1 MSTIQTYT
9 GRLIDLRFIT
19 NTDICIDDLVHGI
32 ANVKRF
38 NGRGVSV
45 LVHTLAMFDYE
56 YHFNDGNMR
65 EKMLKAVLLHDLA
78 EAYTGDIIQPVKI
91 AVPGFA
97 ELENQVQNAILG
109 YLFDVENNDEWQNY
123 LPSSNLSKSFVKR
136 IDLIALAAEYPLV
149 FGDDAKHDEV
159 WGINSMEKEKVLFI
173 RESICKYNGVSQS
186 RLCAI
191 LEYYL
196 LRIFAG
202 LPLSE
207 AYNEW

>member
-1 MSTIQTYT
+1 
-9 GRLIDLRFIT
+9 
-19 NTDICIDDLVHGI
+19 
-32 ANVKRF
+32 
-38 NGRGVSV
+38 
-45 LVHTLAMFDYE
+45 MFDYE

-97 ELENQVQNAILG
+97 ELEKQVMNAILG
-109 YLFDVENNDEWQNY
+109 HLFDVENDDEWQNY
-123 LPSSNLSKSFVKR
+123 LPSSDLSKSFVKR

-149 FGDDAKHDEV
+149 FGDDAKPDEV
-159 WGINSMEKEKVLFI
+159 WGINAMEKEKVIFV
-173 RESICKYNGVSQS
+173 RESICKYNGVSQL

>member
-1 MSTIQTYT
+1 MSTIQTHT

-19 NTDICIDDLVHGI
+19 NTDICIDDLVQGI

-45 LVHTLAMFDYE
+45 LVHTLAMFDYV
-56 YHFNDGNMR
+56 YHHINGNTR
-65 EKMLKAVLLHDLA
+65 EKLLKAVLLHDLS
-78 EAYTGDIIQPVKI
+78 EAYTGDIIQPVKL

-97 ELENQVQNAILG
+97 ELENQVMNAILG
-109 YLFDVENNDEWQNY
+109 HLFDVENDDEFKHY
-123 LPSSNLSKSFVKR
+123 LPDSSLSKSLLKY
-136 IDLIALAAEYPLV
+136 IDLTALAAEYPLV
-149 FGDDAKHDEV
+149 FGDDSKPDEV
-159 WGINSMEKEKVLFI
+159 WGINQLEKEKVLFI
-173 RESICKYNGVSQS
+173 RESISKYNGVSQS

-207 AYNEW
+207 ACNEW

>member
-9 GRLIDLRFIT
+9 GRLIDLRFIS

-32 ANVKRF
+32 ANVRRF
-38 NGRGVSV
+38 NGRGISV
-45 LVHTLAMFDYE
+45 LTHTLAMFDYE
-56 YHFNDGNMR
+56 YHHNNGNAR
-65 EKMLKAVLLHDLA
+65 ENMLKAVLLHDLA
-78 EAYTGDIIQPVKI
+78 EAYTGDIIQPVKL

-109 YLFDVENNDEWQNY
+109 HFFDVANDDEYLKY
-123 LPSSNLSKSFVKR
+123 LPNSDLSKSFVKHV
-136 IDLIALAAEYPLV
+136 DLIALAAEYPLI
-149 FGDDAKHDEV
+149 FGDDAKPDEV
-159 WGINSMEKEKVLFI
+159 WGIGSLERGKVLFM
-173 RESICKYNGVSQS
+173 RECINKYKGVSLS
-186 RLCAI
+186 KRCAI

>member
-1 MSTIQTYT
+1 MSTIQTHT

-97 ELENQVQNAILG
+97 ELEKQVTNAILG
-109 YLFDVENNDEWQNY
+109 HLFDVENDDEWQNY
-123 LPSSNLSKSFVKR
+123 LPNSNLSKSFVKR

-149 FGDDAKHDEV
+149 FGDDAKPDEV
-159 WGINSMEKEKVLFI
+159 WGINAMEKEKVLFI
-173 RESICKYNGVSQS
+173 RESICKYNGVSKS

>member
-9 GRLIDLRFIT
+9 GKLLDLRVIT

-45 LVHTLAMFDYE
+45 LVHSLAMFDYV
-56 YHFNDGNMR
+56 YHHINGNTR
-65 EKMLKAVLLHDLA
+65 EKLLRAVLLHDLS
-78 EAYTGDIIQPVKI
+78 EAYTGDIIKPVKL

-97 ELENQVQNAILG
+97 ELENKVMNAILG
-109 YLFDVENNDEWQNY
+109 HLFDVENDDEYLNY
-123 LPSSNLSKSFVKR
+123 LPNSNLSKCLLKH

-149 FGDDAKHDEV
+149 FGDDSKPDIV
-159 WGINSMEKEKVLFI
+159 WGINSLEKDKVLFI

-207 AYNEW
+207 AYNDW